1 MKTKNLPIE
10 EFDLVFVGMGAA
22 NSLLFMRL
30 ANSGT
35 LLKKRIAIIEPD
47 HKLNNDRTFCFWS
60 YEEEIKQFNLDHLIS
75 HSWSKCTSAS
85 RLNESIAPYKYYHIS
100 GIDLYQKTKS
110 VIAQFPV
117 KYFRETLN
125 DQQLSHQPLSP
136 KKSKIPIITK
146 HPNILPSA
154 NSSNS
159 IFIQL
164 ENTIISSKWAFD
176 SRPPTFNPPKK
187 NEVSLVQSFWGWVI
201 ETENNCFDPD
211 TFVMMDFTIDQND
224 STQFLYILPYSC
236 NQALV
241 ELTAFNSKSIR
252 KTYAENL
259 LFTEI
264 QSRYG
269 AHKII
274 STETGNI
281 PMSTAQIIQASNHPA
296 YIPTGARAGNIKPST
311 GYSFLNSCQHA
322 LEIEKHLSS
331 EQQQSTPK
339 NLNRFAFYDR
349 LLLSILKKHPQK
361 GKNIFE
367 SLFKSNSTSDVIRF
381 LREETSGLN
390 EIKLLS
396 SLPIP
401 RFLIAA
407 IHDIFHRTL
416 WKMII
421 PFVAAITLWA
431 LNSLHFSGIS
441 HVILI
446 LGFLIVGIP
455 HGAVDHLFDSKKLD
469 SPITISFIAN
479 YVFKMI
485 VMGAIWWIHPVVA
498 LIVFILSSAWHFG
511 ETEFKRS
518 TISSFLWG
526 LSLLGVFLFSHP
538 AELNSIL
545 SEMSILPL
553 NINFNSALGI
563 SAIALS
569 ITQMTRG
576 IASVMALSWVWIA
589 LQLPLI
595 EGFGT
600 YFIFSHSLQS
610 SVDIFEKH
618 AGSTSG
624 LLQKATPFS
633 LGAFLLLGILYYINI
648 WETEGFWGYLFIFIS
663 CISFPHVFA
672 MHKFY
677 YNTKRTRLLDFEYSL
692 DSKK

>member
-1 MKTKNLPIE
+1 MKTKNLPVE

-30 ANSGT
+30 ANSGA

-60 YEEEIKQFNLDHLIS
+60 YEKEIKRFNLDHLIS
-75 HSWSKCTSAS
+75 HSWSKCTSAT

-100 GIDLYQKTKS
+100 GIELYQKTKS
-110 VIAQFPV
+110 VIDQFPV
-117 KYFRETLN
+117 EYFRENLN
-125 DQQLSHQPLSP
+125 NQQLISPTIPELSEIPNPQNHP
-136 KKSKIPIITK
+136 KRY
-146 HPNILPSA
+146 PSA

-176 SRPPTFNPPKK
+176 SRPPTFNPPRK

-201 ETENNCFDPD
+201 ETENNCFDSD
-211 TFVMMDFTIDQND
+211 TFVMMDFNIHQNN
-224 STQFLYILPYSC
+224 STQFLYILPYSS

-241 ELTAFNSKSIR
+241 ELTAFSSESIQ

-259 LFTEI
+259 LSTEI

-269 AHKII
+269 THKII

-281 PMSTAQIIQASNHPA
+281 PMSTAQISQASNLSA
-296 YIPTGARAGNIKPST
+296 YFPTGARAGNIKPST
-311 GYSFLNSCQHA
+311 GYSFLKSCQHA
-322 LEIEKHLSS
+322 IEIEKQLFS
-331 EQQQSTPK
+331 EHQRTTPK
-339 NLNRFAFYDR
+339 NLNRFTFYDR
-349 LLLSILKKHPQK
+349 LLLSILKKHPKK

-367 SLFKSNSTSDVIRF
+367 ALFKSNPTAKVIRF
-381 LREETSGLN
+381 LREETVGLN

-396 SLPIP
+396 SLPIQM
-401 RFLIAA
+401 FLIAA
-407 IHDIFHRTL
+407 IHDIFHRIP
-416 WKMII
+416 WKMLI
-421 PFVAAITLWA
+421 PFVAAITLWS

-441 HVILI
+441 QGLLI
-446 LGFLIVGIP
+446 LGFLFIGIP
-455 HGAVDHLFDSKKLD
+455 HGAVDHLFDSKQLD
-469 SPITISFIAN
+469 SPITVPFIAG

-485 VMGAIWWIHPVVA
+485 VMGVIWWINPIFA

-511 ETEFKRS
+511 EAEFKRS
-518 TISSFLWG
+518 TMVSFLWG
-526 LSLLGVFLFSHP
+526 LSLLGIFLFSHP
-538 AELNSIL
+538 TELNSIL

-553 NINFNSALGI
+553 NMNFNAALGI
-563 SAIALS
+563 SVIAITIAQIS
-569 ITQMTRG
+569 RG
-576 IASVMALSWVWIA
+576 FLTLLELAWILIAIR
-589 LQLPLI
+589 LPLI

-610 SVDIFEKH
+610 SVDIFQKH
-618 AGSTSG
+618 AGSTSK

-648 WETEGFWGYLFIFIS
+648 WETDGFGGYLFIFIS

-677 YNTKRTRLLDFEYSL
+677 HNTKRTRLLDFEYSL